1 MELSDDGVWHI
12 LEDNRSVA
20 EVAERS
26 LRKTIVYRARCFRDE
41 AEQARYHDSNPTMP
55 TETILGRLRDDMVK
69 RGVVHDGEFHAGES
83 AQRRLE
89 FAMKLRKVRNT
100 LGRQNFS
107 AEQCRQALEAAGALF
122 FVVTCL

>member
-1 MELSDDGVWHI
+1 MG
-12 LEDNRSVA
+12 
-20 EVAERS
+20 VAERS

-89 FAMKLRKVRNT
+89 FAMKLLDTYMQYPKPNV
-100 LGRQNFS
+100 LLPLNFCVLPRLPVMKAFEKPLTFLLAPFCS
-107 AEQCRQALEAAGALF
+107 
-122 FVVTCL
+122 